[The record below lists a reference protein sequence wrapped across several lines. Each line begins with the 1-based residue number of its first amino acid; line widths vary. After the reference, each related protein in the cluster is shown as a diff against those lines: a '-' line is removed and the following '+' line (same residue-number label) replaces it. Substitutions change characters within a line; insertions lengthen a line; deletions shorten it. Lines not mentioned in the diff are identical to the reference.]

1 MADQI
6 QTAGS
11 HRRFIPAWH
20 FFVLPVLAA
29 NVFVTALAFGRHPDV
44 DNAWALAVATALA
57 LGMFIARVMPLRAQ
71 DRIIRLEERIR
82 LEQLLPADLR
92 GRIVELTPTQL
103 IGLRFAADDEIPDL
117 TRRVLDGDLKD
128 RGDIKNAIRSWR
140 PDHLR
145 V

>member
-1 MADQI
+1 MADQL

-20 FFVLPVLAA
+20 FFVLPVLAI
-29 NVFVTALAFGRHPDV
+29 NVFVTALAFGRRPDI
-44 DNAWALAVATALA
+44 DSAWALAVATALA

-71 DRIIRLEERIR
+71 DRIIRLAERIR

-92 GRIVELTPTQL
+92 GRIIELTPSQL
-103 IGLRFAADDEIPDL
+103 IGLRFAADDEVVEL

-128 RGDIKNAIRSWR
+128 RGDIKGAIQSWR
-140 PDHLR
+140 ADHLR